1 MYYIFENK
9 CFDPNKKQLIGN
21 ITTERISY
29 SQLNLDNV
37 PITKVDT
44 ILLFQNRWD
53 SNFRHFMIETFHL
66 LSCLFSTNVDKSNI
80 KIMIDKN
87 YCKHSYQILEI
98 LKLTNNIIFKEHNHL
113 YQCNHLIWSNTTT
126 NFNNPDYKC
135 LLETLINNSKQMS
148 HIQHYDNIY
157 LSREHIDVFTEKHT
171 PKRWITNQLEVT
183 KVFYQHNYQKVQ
195 VDNLDFWDQVAI
207 INNAKKIITFIGANC
222 ENIAFTNNQAKFSI
236 LYASNQSW
244 WANAYNYSNS
254 IHKIQCSNRDDN
266 VVYNPS
272 RDEHDNLNGPYLV
285 NIDIL
290 KHNL

>member
-1 MYYIFENK
+1 MYYIFGDK
-9 CFDPNKKQLIGN
+9 CFDQNKNQLIGN
-21 ITTERISY
+21 ITTKHISY
-29 SQLNLDNV
+29 SKLNLDNV
-37 PITKVDT
+37 AITNVDT

-53 SNFRHFMIETFHL
+53 GNFRHFMIETFHL
-66 LSCLFSTNVDKSNI
+66 LSCLFSNNVDKNTI
-80 KIMIDKN
+80 KIMINKN

-98 LKLTNNIIFKEHNHL
+98 LKLTQNIIFREPNHL

-126 NFNNPDYKC
+126 NFNNPHYK
-135 LLETLINNSKQMS
+135 LLLKTLINNSKQMS
-148 HIQHYDNIY
+148 HVPRYDNIY
-157 LSREHIDVFTEKHT
+157 LSREHIDIFTKTHT
-171 PKRWITNQLEVT
+171 PKRWITNQQQAT

-236 LYASNQSW
+236 LYAPNQSW

-254 IHKIQCSNRDDN
+254 LHKIQCSNRDN
-266 VVYNPS
+266 SVVYKPS
-272 RDEHDNLNGPYLV
+272 WGADDHLNGPYLV

-290 KHNL
+290 KKNI